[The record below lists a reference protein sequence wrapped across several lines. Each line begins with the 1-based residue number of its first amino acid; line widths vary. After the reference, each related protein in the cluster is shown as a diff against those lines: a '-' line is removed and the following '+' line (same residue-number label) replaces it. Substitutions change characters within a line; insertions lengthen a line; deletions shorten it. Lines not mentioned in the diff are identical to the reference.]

1 MAEDLFPS
9 AEPSFRSLPLAE
21 RMRPAAL
28 DEVLG
33 QEKLF
38 GLGQPLRE
46 AFLKGEAGS
55 LIFWGPPGV
64 GKTTLARLLAK
75 GGGYHFVAHSAVEAA
90 LKDVRAVVES
100 ARELR
105 RLHGR
110 RTLLF
115 LDEIHRFNKAQQD
128 AFLPHLEDGTLT
140 LVGATTEN
148 PSFALNAALLSRAR
162 VLRLE
167 PLSEESLVALL
178 RRALADPERGLG
190 AWKVEADEDALRA
203 LAAIADGDARRA
215 LSLLEQA
222 AALSRRDAVR
232 LGAAQAQAAAG
243 SQVLLY
249 DRDGDQ
255 HYDIISALHKSVRSS
270 NPDAAVYWCA
280 RMLKAGDDPLY
291 VLRRLTRMASED
303 VGNADPAA
311 LGMAR
316 AAREA
321 FEFLG
326 SPEGELAVIQLAAYL
341 ACVPKSDAAYQAW
354 NRAQEEIEA
363 TGSRPVPLRL
373 RNAPTRLMKQFGH
386 GEGYVHAHAQEGAV
400 ADMECLPEG
409 LKQRVFYSPSARG
422 KEKAFRD
429 YLEWVQ
435 QKKGEQRKK
444 EA

>member
-1 MAEDLFPS
+1 MADDLFDAAPQ
-9 AEPSFRSLPLAE
+9 PFQPLAE
-21 RMRPAAL
+21 RMRPAGL

-38 GLGQPLRE
+38 GPGRPLRE

-64 GKTTLARLLAK
+64 GKTTLARLLAQ
-75 GGGYHFVAHSAVEAA
+75 GGGFHFVSLSAVSAA
-90 LKDVRAVVES
+90 LKDVRAVMET
-100 ARELR
+100 ALEQR

-128 AFLPHLEDGTLT
+128 AFLPSLESGALT

-167 PLSEESLVALL
+167 ALSVEALQGL
-178 RRALADPERGLG
+178 LKRALNDDTRGLG
-190 AWKVEADEDALRA
+190 SLKLRAEDAA
-203 LAAIADGDARRA
+203 LASIASMADGDARRA
-215 LSLLEQA
+215 LALLESA
-222 AALSRRDAVR
+222 AMLAKRDGVP
-232 LGAAQAQAAAG
+232 LDSSVVETAAG
-243 SQVLLY
+243 AQVLLY
-249 DRDGDQ
+249 DKSGDQ

-270 NPDAAVYWCA
+270 DPDGAVYWCA

-303 VGNADPAA
+303 IGNADPAA
-311 LGMAR
+311 LGLAR

-321 FEFLG
+321 YEFLG

-341 ACVPKSDAAYQAW
+341 ACVPKSDASYRAW
-354 NRAQEEIEA
+354 NEAQEEIA
-363 TGSRPVPLRL
+363 STGARSVPMHL
-373 RNAPTRLMKQFGH
+373 RNAPTKLMKEMGH
-386 GEGYVHAHAQEGAV
+386 GAGYVHAHAQPDAV
-400 ADMECLPEG
+400 ADMDCLPEG
-409 LKQRVFYSPSARG
+409 LGRRSFYVPTDRG
-422 KEKAFRD
+422 REKNFRE
-429 YLEWVQ
+429 YLAWVG
-435 QKKGEQRKK
+435 QKKRT
-444 EA
+444 